1 MMKSVNIKSFKDM
14 RPADD
19 IGGIGIKRY
28 MSWVD
33 PKARLRQEHLKS
45 LISANSEQQ
54 LLIEK

>member
-45 LISANSEQQ
+45 LISANSEQ
-54 LLIEK
+54 